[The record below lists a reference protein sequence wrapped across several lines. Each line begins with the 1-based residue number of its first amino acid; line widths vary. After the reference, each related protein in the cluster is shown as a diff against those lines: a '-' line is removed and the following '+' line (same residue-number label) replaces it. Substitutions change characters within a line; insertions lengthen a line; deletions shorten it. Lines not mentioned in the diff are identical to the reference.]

1 MGRRDLTNEER
12 EAILREVFLR
22 STNGCMARLPKG
34 FGRELAVK
42 YNCNVSTIRRILARA
57 KDQGVLEGNMF
68 VSVASMKK
76 GRVGRKK
83 AYTAEQVLAKIHEI
97 PVEDRTTLR
106 IIAEKSGISL
116 ATLHK
121 YLQEGVFRA
130 HSSAIRP
137 HLTNANKYNRM
148 KFAMSFVKPTLSSTM
163 MMNDLMEYVHLDEKW
178 FYLTKDNRKYYLVPG
193 EKEPQRKCQSQRFIT
208 KVMFLCAV
216 ARPRYSDDSGS
227 WWDGKLGIWPFVESV
242 EARRDSANRV
252 AGNYET
258 KCLQVTKD
266 VYRTFLIDEVLP
278 AIVSKWPTPKQ
289 VIKLQHDNA
298 RPHVGTTDPIL
309 AAVFRDYQSLGLFAS
324 IQSLQHRKSAKTIDD
339 LVANVK
345 LAFDELSYEKLD
357 HTFLTLQTCMIET
370 MKLFGDNTYK
380 IPHVGKNKLARKGL
394 LPQNFPCNKAIFDAC
409 LEQEAALD
417 GPRLEKEFDMELE
430 DAKPAAMLAREL
442 ERVSLGDQGG
452 EDIASALENLGIE
465 VIELE

>member
-1 MGRRDLTNEER
+1 
-12 EAILREVFLR
+12 
-22 STNGCMARLPKG
+22 
-34 FGRELAVK
+34 
-42 YNCNVSTIRRILARA
+42 
-57 KDQGVLEGNMF
+57 
-68 VSVASMKK
+68 
-76 GRVGRKK
+76 
-83 AYTAEQVLAKIHEI
+83 
-97 PVEDRTTLR
+97 
-106 IIAEKSGISL
+106 
-116 ATLHK
+116 
-121 YLQEGVFRA
+121 
-130 HSSAIRP
+130 
-137 HLTNANKYNRM
+137 
-148 KFAMSFVKPTLSSTM
+148 
-163 MMNDLMEYVHLDEKW
+163 
-178 FYLTKDNRKYYLVPG
+178 
-193 EKEPQRKCQSQRFIT
+193 
-208 KVMFLCAV
+208 MFLCAV

-227 WWDGKLGIWPFVESV
+227 WWDGKPGIWPFVESV

-252 AGNYET
+252 AGTYET

-278 AIVSKWPTPKQ
+278 AIVSKWPTPKR

-309 AAVFRDYQSLGLFAS
+309 AAVFRDYQSLGWSFSLNPQPPNSPDLNILDLGFFAS

-409 LEQEAALD
+409 LEQKAALD
-417 GPRLEKEFDMELE
+417 RPRLEKEFDMELE
-430 DAKPAAMLAREL
+430 DAKPAAMLAHEL